1 MDKPKTGLGLSRNA
15 MLKNKLTAGQNR
27 KTNSWFHGSIRHSSL
42 DMGSDEDNKKSIEAE
57 K

>member
-1 MDKPKTGLGLSRNA
+1 MDKPKTGLGISRNA
-15 MLKNKLTAGQNR
+15 MLKNKQTAQSR

-42 DMGSDEDNKKSIEAE
+42 DMEPAEDNKKSIEAE